1 MKDVKEIEANAFF
14 FTSFSWNMTQLQAHR
29 QMEVKEK
36 WAVWCKSGVEN
47 NKIQKTQ
54 QNLARE
60 GGNKAGL

>member
-1 MKDVKEIEANAFF
+1 
-14 FTSFSWNMTQLQAHR
+14 MTQLQAHR

-36 WAVWCKSGVEN
+36 WAGWCKSGVEN
-47 NKIQKTQ
+47 NEIQKIQ